1 MIYRSVLHKL
11 ITLKKKMKKIFLILC
26 SLFALSILSAQ
37 TVKEALRYANQN
49 FYGTARSSAMGSA
62 FSSLGGDISVAST
75 NPAGLAIFRSS
86 TASITPGLRFS
97 KVKAKGVKGETGTF
111 VLPSLGFV
119 FTTVGDGNTLKNWNF
134 GIVYNQS
141 ANFNQ
146 KSNLVDNASNYSF
159 LDDIAYDANN
169 PTPYL
174 PNALKN
180 YKGALLPSLA
190 YNTYLISPIKYEYRS
205 ALLANELMN
214 RRSALDNNGSNG
226 EIAFSVAGNYDNMLY
241 FGATMGVQNI
251 NFEGKENYKEKLNN
265 PTNESLLD
273 VFYYDKYL
281 HTRGAGIN
289 FKAGLIYRPTN
300 ALRLGVAVH
309 TPTFFSLE
317 DEYFYVMKSQFY
329 KEPEEG
335 KGTSFKQAY
344 PSDSQRGIFEYE
356 YRTPWK
362 FTFGGSYIFGK
373 KGLLSID
380 YDLIDYS
387 SSKFSESNFD
397 NLNKQIKNT
406 YKMAGNLKVGA
417 EIRPT
422 NQLAF
427 RAGYNYFGNIYSNK
441 TNKEQKASQ
450 YSAGLGYRYNNVSID
465 ASYQY
470 YTQEHTTQ
478 YNDFS
483 SVKDYNVNTIK
494 LTIGFQF

>member
-1 MIYRSVLHKL
+1 
-11 ITLKKKMKKIFLILC
+11 MKKIFLILC

-49 FYGTARSSAMGSA
+49 FYGTARSSAMGGA

-119 FTTVGDGNTLKNWNF
+119 FTTVGDDNTLKNWNF

-146 KSNLVDNASNYSF
+146 KSNLVDNASSYSF
-159 LDDIAYDANN
+159 LDEIAYDANHDSN
-169 PTPYL
+169 GNLKPYQTE
-174 PNALKN
+174 ALRN
-180 YKGALLPSLA
+180 YKKHNAVSLLPGMA
-190 YNTYLISPIKYEYRS
+190 YNTYLISPNKEGIYLS
-205 ALLANELMN
+205 AVSKEELMN
-214 RRSALDNNGSNG
+214 RTSVLDDTGSNG

-241 FGATMGVQNI
+241 FGATVGVQNI
-251 NFEGKENYKEKLNN
+251 NFEGKENYTEKLNN